1 MSAHLPPPGQHLH
14 AMQVPDHRTVNA
26 QWSRR
31 QGRPGGRALLL
42 GRGAVEPGLLQLF
55 GPLRHRVPGDQRSF
69 KFSCSSVSFLSPEPA
84 CPGRQEQVTGRP
96 LLGDFLP
103 SGAGQCLRSPL
114 LSPLATS
121 SFQSISEPFP
131 GSHFTSYFYLLN
143 AGTHLSAHQT
153 PNHPSKPMGTK
164 ALSTQ
169 YSLSENT
176 PCKDCPEC
184 PFISVGLL
192 GGPPI

>member
-1 MSAHLPPPGQHLH
+1 MPSGAG
-14 AMQVPDHRTVNA
+14 A
-26 QWSRR
+26 
-31 QGRPGGRALLL
+31 GRAGL
-42 GRGAVEPGLLQLF
+42 GAGLGLCCWGCGRLNL
-55 GPLRHRVPGDQRSF
+55 G
-69 KFSCSSVSFLSPEPA
+69 SCSCLGPWGTEYLGIRGHVFLQQHFIPVPRTCSPWTP
-84 CPGRQEQVTGRP
+84 RTGDWGP

-103 SGAGQCLRSPL
+103 GGAGQCLRSPL

-121 SFQSISEPFP
+121 SFQSIPEPFP